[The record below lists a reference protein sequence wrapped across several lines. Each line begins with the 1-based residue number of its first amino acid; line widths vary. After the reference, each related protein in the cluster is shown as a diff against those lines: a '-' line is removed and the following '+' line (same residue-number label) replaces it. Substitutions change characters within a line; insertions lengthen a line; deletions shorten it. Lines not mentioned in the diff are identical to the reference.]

1 MKSCVSCIITD
12 EKAGKKEGFLK
23 PIDKD
28 DKPLVTFHI
37 DHVGLMEMTKKSYNH
52 ILVVVDGFTKFVW
65 LYPTKSTDTRAVIDS
80 LEKQASIFGNA
91 VRIVTHRGA
100 AFRIRIRYRGV
111 TVRLSECINYWY
123 PCWLN
128 IAMINH
134 STGIIISAKFK

>member
-1 MKSCVSCIITD
+1 MKSCVSGIITD

-80 LEKQASIFGNA
+80 LEKQARIFGNP
-91 VRIVTHRGA
+91 VRIVTDRVT
-100 AFRIRIRYRGV
+100 AF
-111 TVRLSECINYWY
+111 TSQAFED
-123 PCWLN
+123 
-128 IAMINH
+128 
-134 STGIIISAKFK
+134 